1 MNGNLK
7 NDLRYRNHGPQHSFR
22 YRAIHFGG
30 SFLKYLVVL
39 IIFAFLLFPVYWMIV
54 TSLKVNTE
62 SYQLIPTLIPQH
74 VSFSGY
80 IKLIQDG
87 KFLIY
92 YKNNLIVSGWAAV
105 LICFISIFAGY
116 ALSRFHFK
124 WNALLLAT
132 FTFSQMMPVI
142 SRLISLYTILRKLNL
157 TDTHIGLVFAIIAT
171 QVPFAVS
178 LMASFFDSIPR
189 ELEEAASVD
198 GCNRWGSLFRVV
210 LPLVVPGLL
219 AVGLYS
225 FLQTWDDYLHAITL
239 IRSSNL
245 WTLSQGLK
253 LTYLGEVS
261 DWQLINSA
269 STLGALPMVFIFF
282 FFQKYMI
289 KGLVAGA
296 VKG

>member
-1 MNGNLK
+1 MIDHHPR
-7 NDLRYRNHGPQHSFR
+7 DLRRTALR
-22 YRAIHFGG
+22 YGG
-30 SFLKYLVVL
+30 GTLKYVALFAIL
-39 IIFAFLLFPVYWMIV
+39 AFLLFPVYWMLV
-54 TSLKVNTE
+54 TSLKQNIE
-62 SYQLIPTLIPQH
+62 SYRITPTLWPEN
-74 VSFSGY
+74 VSFEGY
-80 IKLIQDG
+80 NTLIKDG
-87 KFLIY
+87 KFLLY
-92 YKNNLIVSGWAAV
+92 YKNNIIVSAAAAI
-105 LICFISIFAGY
+105 LICFISVFAGY

-124 WNALLLAT
+124 WNVLLLAT
-132 FTFSQMMPVI
+132 FTFAQMMPVI
-142 SRLISLYTILRKLNL
+142 SRLISLYTILRKLNM
-157 TDTHIGLVFAIIAT
+157 TDTHIGLVLAVIAT

-178 LMASFFDSIPR
+178 LMASFFDGIPR
-189 ELEEAASVD
+189 ELEEAAAVD
-198 GCNRWGSLFRVV
+198 GSTRIKTLFRVII
-210 LPLVVPGLL
+210 PLVVPGLL

-239 IRSSNL
+239 IRSTDL